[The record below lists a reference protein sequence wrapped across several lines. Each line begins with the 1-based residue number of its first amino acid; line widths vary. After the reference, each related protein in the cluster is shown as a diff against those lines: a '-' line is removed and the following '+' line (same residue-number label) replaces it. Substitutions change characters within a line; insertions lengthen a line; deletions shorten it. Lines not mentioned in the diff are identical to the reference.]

1 MMSSNWLVIRKE
13 TRFRERIRFEKE
25 LKRMMAIYQ
34 RMMPSS
40 TEVIPKRLKEEVDLK
55 FDKI

>member
-40 TEVIPKRLKEEVDLK
+40 TEVMPKRLKEEVDLK